1 MMEIESYKRN
11 ESALVLINMAVIA
24 SLFVVHIIFLFQL
37 GKPSNILLITLSI
50 RFIILIFELIW
61 LQKLTLSSSAKIINF
76 YNQFSIWVNIIFAF
90 IASVFGGAPD
100 SHYSVLMIIPI
111 ISAAFHFKLWQTLTV
126 AGVTVILT
134 FLEIWIYFQQKPPID
149 YGEFFEAAT
158 VSLIFLVVGLV
169 VWLLIDYL
177 KEKEKKL
184 QQSLAELQQTQA
196 KLVREEKLA
205 AVGQLAGSIAH
216 EIRNPVAMI
225 ASSLAMVEKQK
236 SPIKEEMLNIAT
248 QEAKR
253 LEFLTSDF
261 LSYARTK
268 QPELKET
275 KISDVLNYVASLVK
289 AKSDERNVQL
299 SVKCS
304 KTLFAKI
311 DSTQIQQ
318 ALLNLLMN
326 ALDETKE
333 NGKIILGAE
342 SEGDNLKIFVENDGE
357 SISDEIVEKIF
368 EPFFTAKPKG
378 TGLGL
383 SIVKNIIQAHQGEIY
398 LANNENGC
406 VSFEI
411 LIPVR

>member
-1 MMEIESYKRN
+1 MIEIESYKRN
-11 ESALVLINMAVIA
+11 ESALILINMAVIA
-24 SLFVVHIIFLFQL
+24 SLFAVHIIFLFQL
-37 GKPSNILLITLSI
+37 GKPSNILLFTLSI

-61 LQKLTLSSSAKIINF
+61 LQKLSLNSSAKIINF
-76 YNQFSIWVNIIFAF
+76 YNQFSIWINIIFAF

-126 AGVTVILT
+126 AVVTVILT

-225 ASSLAMVEKQK
+225 ASSLAMAEKQK
-236 SPIKEEMLNIAT
+236 SPIKEEMLDIAT
-248 QEAKR
+248 KEAKR
-253 LEFLTSDF
+253 LESLTSDF

-268 QPELKET
+268 LPDLKET
-275 KISDVLNYVASLVK
+275 KISDVLNYVASLIK
-289 AKSDERNVQL
+289 AKSDEQNVKL
-299 SVKCS
+299 IVNCS
-304 KTLFAKI
+304 EKLLAKI
-311 DSTQIQQ
+311 DSPQIQQ

-326 ALDETKE
+326 ALDATKE
-333 NGKIILGAE
+333 NGKINLGAE
-342 SEGDNLKIFVENDGE
+342 KEGDYFKIIVENDGE
-357 SISDEIVEKIF
+357 AISGEIVEKIF

-406 VSFEI
+406 VRFEI
-411 LIPVR
+411 LIPVK